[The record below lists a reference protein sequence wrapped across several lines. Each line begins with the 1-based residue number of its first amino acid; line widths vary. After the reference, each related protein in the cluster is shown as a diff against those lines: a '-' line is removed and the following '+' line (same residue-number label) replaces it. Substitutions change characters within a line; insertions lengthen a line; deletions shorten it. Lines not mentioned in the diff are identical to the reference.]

1 MQFNKLI
8 DKLVGDHDLSPEE
21 MHGVMETL
29 MRGEMDAVQAGALL
43 VALRAKGES
52 VEELTVAGQTMLDF
66 AVTLDDI
73 QADHLLDTCGTGGDG
88 ATTFNVSTGSALVAA
103 AAGAVVAK
111 HGNRSVSSH
120 CGSADCLELAGV
132 RIDLSAEAVR
142 ACIEKV
148 GIGFLFAPNF
158 HPAMRH
164 VVGIRKSLGVR
175 TLFNLLGPLTNPARA
190 PNRVIGV
197 FDRTW
202 LEPMAQAAAALGVKR
217 VMVVHSEDGLDEIS
231 PTAPTHIVEITDGTT
246 RRYTLT
252 PEDFA
257 YSRVELSAIQTTSP
271 QHSLQMLKTALEG
284 NTPASQAI
292 AMNAAAAL
300 YIAQLAS
307 DVKEGA
313 EMAMR
318 TMRSGQALDKLQALI
333 ETSQAEAEA
342 ANNA

>member
-8 DKLVGDHDLSPEE
+8 DKLVGGGNLQAEE
-21 MHGVMETL
+21 MKGIMNAL
-29 MRGEMDAVQAGALL
+29 MRGEIDAVQAGALL
-43 VALRAKGES
+43 VALRAKGET
-52 VEELTVAGQTMLDF
+52 VEELTIAAQTMLDF
-66 AVTLDDI
+66 AVPLDI
-73 QADHLLDTCGTGGDG
+73 QAEHLVDTCGTGGDD
-88 ATTFNVSTGSALVAA
+88 AATFNISTGSALVCA

-132 RIDLSAEAVR
+132 AVDLSARAVR

-148 GIGFLFAPNF
+148 GIGFMFAPNF

-190 PNRVIGV
+190 PNRIIGV

-202 LEPMAQAAAALGVKR
+202 LEPMAQSALALGVRR

-231 PTAPTHIVEITDGTT
+231 LAAPTHIAEITNGKT
-246 RRYTLT
+246 RLYTLT

-257 YSRVELSAIQTTSP
+257 YSPADLSAIKTTSP
-271 QHSLQMLKTALEG
+271 EHSLQMLKTALEG
-284 NTPASQAI
+284 DTPAAQVI
-292 AMNAAAAL
+292 AMNAGAAL

-313 EMAMR
+313 EMAMQ
-318 TMRSGQALDKLQALI
+318 TMREGRALDKLQALI
-333 ETSQAEAEA
+333 ETSQAEAK
-342 ANNA
+342 NDV

>member
-8 DKLVGDHDLSPEE
+8 DKLVGGSDLQAKE
-21 MHGVMETL
+21 MKDVMNAL
-29 MRGEMDAVQAGALL
+29 MSGEIDAVQAGALL
-43 VALRAKGES
+43 IALRAKGET
-52 VEELTVAGQTMLDF
+52 VAELTIAAQTMIDF
-66 AVTLDDI
+66 AVPIDI
-73 QADHLLDTCGTGGDG
+73 GTEHLVDTCGTGGDG
-88 ATTFNVSTGSALVAA
+88 AMTFNVSTGAALVAA
-103 AAGAVVAK
+103 AAGAVIAK

-120 CGSADCLELAGV
+120 CGSADCLEAAGV
-132 RIDLSAEAVR
+132 TVDLSARAVQ
-142 ACIEKV
+142 ACIEKI

-164 VVGIRKSLGVR
+164 VIGIRKSLGVR

-190 PNRVIGV
+190 PYRVIGV
-197 FDRTW
+197 FDSAW

-217 VMVVHSEDGLDEIS
+217 VMVLHSDDGLDEIS
-231 PTAPTHIVEITDGTT
+231 PAMPTQIVEIIGDKT

-257 YSRVELSAIQTTSP
+257 FRPIDLQEIKTTSP
-271 QHSLQMLKTALEG
+271 EQSLQILKTALDG

-300 YIAQLAS
+300 YIAQLAP

-313 EMAMR
+313 EMAMQ
-318 TMRSGQALDKLQALI
+318 TMQAGHALNKLQALI
-333 ETSQAEAEA
+333 ETSRAEALNDA
-342 ANNA
+342 

>member
-8 DKLVGDHDLSPEE
+8 DKLVGGCSLSPEE
-21 MHGVMETL
+21 MRGVMETL

-52 VEELTVAGQTMLDF
+52 VEELTIAARTMLDF
-66 AVTLDDI
+66 AITLDI

-132 RIDLSAEAVR
+132 RIDLSAAAVR
-142 ACIEKV
+142 VCIAKV

-175 TLFNLLGPLTNPARA
+175 TVFNLLGPLTNPARA
-190 PNRVIGV
+190 PYRVIGV
-197 FDRTW
+197 FDRAW
-202 LEPMAQAAAALGVKR
+202 LEPMAQAAVALDVKR

-231 PTAPTHIVEITDGTT
+231 PASPTHIVEITDGKT

-257 YSRVELSAIQTTSP
+257 YDPVALSAIQTTSP
-271 QHSLQMLKTALEG
+271 QHSLEMLKAALEG

-292 AMNAAAAL
+292 AMNVGAAL
-300 YIAQLAS
+300 YIAQLAA

-313 EMAMR
+313 ETAMR
-318 TMRSGQALDKLQALI
+318 TMRSGQASDKLQALI
-333 ETSQAEAEA
+333 EASRAEA
-342 ANNA
+342 ADDA